1 VQNGSTIVR
10 TRNLLAQAVRPARS
24 RLFASVLALPLCV
37 GAVACHH
44 LSDVR
49 PPNLAVQLHVS
60 GNPDA
65 PDAVHY
71 SPALKLYV
79 EPVVDERDDKT
90 RIGVNNERA
99 PEVPILA
106 SPEMAPGA
114 FVGQIVVSQFATSGV
129 KTVPDVASANRVL
142 RLRLTRFFTEE
153 GGTYQS
159 EVGATAEV
167 RGLDDKVLFS
177 FAVTGSAKKW
187 GSSLEADNYNEV
199 FSSAAFDF
207 AKNLVELADFQKAVD
222 VGAAPV
228 SPPAH

>member
-1 VQNGSTIVR
+1 M
-10 TRNLLAQAVRPARS
+10 
-24 RLFASVLALPLCV
+24 
-37 GAVACHH
+37 
-44 LSDVR
+44 
-49 PPNLAVQLHVS
+49 QLHVS
-60 GNPDA
+60 GNGDA
-65 PDAVHY
+65 PEAVHY
-71 SPALKLYV
+71 SPALRLYV
-79 EPVVDERDDKT
+79 EPVVDEREDKT
-90 RIGVNNERA
+90 RIGVNSEHP

-106 SPEMAPGA
+106 SPEMSPGD
-114 FVGQIVVSQFATSGV
+114 FVGKVVVNQFAVSGV
-129 KTVPDVASANRVL
+129 KTVADVASANRVL

-159 EVGATAEV
+159 EVAATAEV

-222 VGAAPV
+222 VGAAPPA
-228 SPPAH
+228 PPAH